1 MRAIKDDTIHCMES
15 RVRML
20 VLAAAVP
27 MVLLIVG
34 IAYWL
39 YVSLNAP
46 AVVGP
51 EPTAPPAATAA
62 PTLTPTSTNTPVVV
76 VIPTVPPPPTSTPSP
91 TVVSTRTAV
100 PTAVPSA
107 TSTRA
112 PVRAPTSTPT
122 DTPAPTNTPPG
133 GQYPYRIESGPTLIS
148 NRACVSQNIVFGWI
162 KDRNGSGLPNMR
174 LRLMPKYG
182 NPPELPAVTRS
193 GAEAGYYELTLG
205 ASANEWDIW
214 MVDENDIQISPSAR
228 FTLLQV
234 ESGQCWWQLMWV
246 QR

>member
-1 MRAIKDDTIHCMES
+1 MES
-15 RVRML
+15 RVRLL
-20 VLAAAVP
+20 VLAATVP
-27 MVLLIVG
+27 MLVLIAG

-51 EPTAPPAATAA
+51 EPTAPPAATAP
-62 PTLTPTSTNTPVVV
+62 PTLTPTPTNTPVVV
-76 VIPTVPPPPTSTPSP
+76 AIPTVPPPPPTNTPSP
-91 TVVSTRTAV
+91 TVTPTRTAA

-107 TSTRA
+107 TNTRV
-112 PVRAPTSTPT
+112 PVRV
-122 DTPAPTNTPPG
+122 PTNTPTPTNTPEG
-133 GQYPYRIESGPTLIS
+133 GQYPFRVESGPTLVS

-174 LRLMPKYG
+174 LRLFPKYG

-205 ASANEWDIW
+205 ASANEWDIY
-214 MVDENDIQISPSAR
+214 MVDESDNQISPTVR

-234 ESGQCWWQLMWV
+234 ESGQCWWQLVWV

>member
-1 MRAIKDDTIHCMES
+1 MES
-15 RVRML
+15 RVRLL
-20 VLAAAVP
+20 VLAAVVP

-46 AVVGP
+46 VVVGP
-51 EPTAPPAATAA
+51 EPTVPPAATAA
-62 PTLTPTSTNTPVVV
+62 PTLTPTATNTPVVV
-76 VIPTVPPPPTSTPSP
+76 AIPTVTPPPPTNTPLP
-91 TVVSTRTAV
+91 TVAPTRTTA
-100 PTAVPSA
+100 PTTLPSA
-107 TSTRA
+107 TSTRVPA
-112 PVRAPTSTPT
+112 RAPTATPT
-122 DTPAPTNTPPG
+122 DTPAPTSTPQG
-133 GQYPYRIESGPTLIS
+133 GQYPFRVESGPTLVS

-174 LRLMPKYG
+174 LRLFPKYG
-182 NPPELPAVTRS
+182 NAPELPAVTRS

-205 ASANEWDIW
+205 ASANEWDIY
-214 MVDENDIQISPSAR
+214 MVDDNDNPLSPTVR